1 MGTAPHENMV
11 DAMKFCFMA
20 FDIPEN
26 AMKTSYRSTINA
38 VKNIHGIKQFINEK
52 YKYMYMYI

>member
-1 MGTAPHENMV
+1 MGTAPRENMV

-38 VKNIHGIKQFINEK
+38 VKVFIWHK
-52 YKYMYMYI
+52 TIYQ